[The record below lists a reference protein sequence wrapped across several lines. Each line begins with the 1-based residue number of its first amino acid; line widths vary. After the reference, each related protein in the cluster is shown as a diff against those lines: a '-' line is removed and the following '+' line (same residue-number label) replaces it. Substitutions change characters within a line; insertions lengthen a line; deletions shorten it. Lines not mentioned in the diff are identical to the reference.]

1 MQKEGHQMQH
11 PTPHNMPS
19 RKEALDKFFSAWNS
33 NAVKE
38 SISLNDALGRVTAE
52 SITSRVTLPLKRVA
66 GLDGIAVKSEMF
78 KDGVPDA
85 SSWKE
90 GEEYVFADTGDDFPD
105 EYDAIVMVE
114 WIDILSE
121 GGILLHPREQIVSG
135 SFTRPAG
142 STIREGDLLIEA
154 GRTLRPTDLAALAI
168 GGVTEV
174 PVWKKPVISFLPTGT
189 ELIEPGEEVV
199 RGVNIDTNS
208 LMVPAMLREMGAEVI
223 TYPVMKDDKVKLEEE
238 MNDALVKSDIVIING
253 GSSKGTEDFNITL
266 LKEKGEIVVHNVA
279 AVPGRPVALAV
290 IDGKAVID
298 MPGPTLAAY
307 FVADWC
313 MRAIIAHYLH
323 TEPIEKAKVTG
334 TLKNPMPKG
343 GPVEI
348 IHRVHLTKTEE
359 ETVEIEVLPRKAPSS
374 LVMSSEAQYVTS
386 LFEEEHPAGSKLTVE
401 II

>member
-1 MQKEGHQMQH
+1 MQH
-11 PTPHNMPS
+11 PTPNNMPS
-19 RKEALDKFFSAWNS
+19 RKEALEKFFAIWN
-33 NAVKE
+33 AKAEKE
-38 SISLNDALGRVTAE
+38 TVSLNDALGRVTAE

-78 KDGVPDA
+78 KEGIPDG

-105 EYDAIVMVE
+105 DYDAIVMVE
-114 WIDILSE
+114 WMDLLPE
-121 GGILLHPREQIVSG
+121 GGVLLHPREQIAAG

-142 STIREGDLLIEA
+142 STIREGDLLMEA
-154 GRTLRPTDLAALAI
+154 GKTIRPTDLAALAM
-168 GGVTEV
+168 GGVTEI

-189 ELIEPGEEVV
+189 ELIEPGEKVV

-208 LMVPAMLREMGAEVI
+208 LMVPAMLKEMGADVI
-223 TYPVMKDDKVKLEEE
+223 TYPVMRDDKVKLEAE
-238 MNDALVKSDIVIING
+238 MNDALAKSDIVIING

-266 LKEKGEIVVHNVA
+266 LKEKGEVVVHNVA

-290 IDGKAVID
+290 IDEKAVID

-307 FVADWC
+307 FVTDWC
-313 MRAIIAHYLH
+313 MRSIIARFLH
-323 TEPIEKAKVTG
+323 TEPAEKAEVTG

-348 IHRVHLTKTEE
+348 IHRVRLTKAADGNI
-359 ETVEIEVLPRKAPSS
+359 EIEVLPRNAPSS
-374 LVMSSEAQYVTS
+374 AVMSSEAQYVTG
-386 LFEEEHPAGSKLTVE
+386 LFEEDHPAGSQLTVE
-401 II
+401 IV